1 MGWLFL
7 VFFVSGF
14 PALVYQIV
22 WQGSLFTI
30 YGVNSESITVVVSAF
45 LLGLGL
51 GSLLGGWL
59 SRRSKLPLLVLFG
72 VVELGIGLF
81 GFFSLP
87 LFKAVGHATLGAST
101 TQTFVLSFGLV
112 VIPTLLMGATLPILT
127 EYLVRRYRNVGRSVG
142 NLYAVNTFGS
152 AVACFVAALFLLGWL
167 GKAGTVAFAGSLNLL
182 VGAGAVLI
190 HLRGAAGEER
200 PVPAPGAEGVGE
212 RPQML
217 GFRFALLLA
226 FLTGFI
232 ALSYEI
238 VWARIYNFV
247 SEGRATAFP
256 LFLGAFLF
264 GIAGGSLV
272 ARRYCAGGLRHLVA
286 LAHFV
291 LLANAAG
298 FLLAPVLVWAGP
310 VLWFWTGTLPLVA
323 LAAALLG
330 ATFPLLCHAAI
341 PPQDSAG
348 ARLSYMYVANI
359 VGSVAGGL
367 LTGFF
372 LLDVFSLGTIA
383 VVLSL
388 LGLGLGGALFMAA
401 GLRGRPLA
409 VRVAV
414 TAGMAIVVVALAGPV
429 FGNAYFRLQFKSK
442 PPAGGTLTH
451 IVENKSGVITVDSD
465 KRIYGGGAYD
475 GAYNI
480 DPTGDDINAVYRAYA
495 LSGFHAAPRKVLV
508 VGMSSG
514 SWANVIAQHP
524 QLERLVI
531 VEINPGY
538 VELLDEF
545 DEVRSLQAN
554 PKVEIIVDDGR
565 RWLVANPDARFDV
578 IVSNTTFAWRAH
590 ASNLLSMEFFEL
602 CRAHMNEGA
611 VLYYN
616 TTGSRETQHTGAFA
630 FPHASR
636 YGTMMVVSDAP
647 LDWNPERWRKTLR
660 GYRLDGKTVF
670 DPANP
675 AHMRKI
681 EDLLAQLDRHGPPAQ
696 DTIFRTFET
705 REAILSRTADC
716 VPITDDNMG
725 IEFTTL
731 PPAPFPIRKS
741 R

>member
-1 MGWLFL
+1 MGWLYL

-51 GSLLGGWL
+51 GSLVGGWL

-72 VVELGIGLF
+72 LVELGIGLF
-81 GFFSLP
+81 GFGSLA

-101 TQTFVLSFGLV
+101 TQTFLLSFGLV
-112 VIPTLLMGATLPILT
+112 VVPTLLMGATLPILT

-152 AVACFVAALFLLGWL
+152 ATACFVAALFLLGWL
-167 GKAGTVAFAGSLNLL
+167 GKTGTVALAGSLNIL
-182 VGAGAVLI
+182 VGTGAVLI
-190 HLRGAAGEER
+190 HLRGSAGEER
-200 PVPAPGAEGVGE
+200 PAPSGEDVGA
-212 RPQML
+212 RPQLL
-217 GFRFALLLA
+217 GFRLALLLA

-238 VWARIYNFV
+238 VWARVYNYV

-264 GIAGGSLV
+264 GIAAGSLV
-272 ARRYCAGGLRHLVA
+272 ARRYCAGGMTHLVA
-286 LAHFV
+286 LARFV
-291 LLANAAG
+291 LLANAVG
-298 FLLAPVLVWAGP
+298 FLVVPVLVWAGP
-310 VLWFWTGTLPLVA
+310 VMWFWTGTLPLVA

-330 ATFPLLCHAAI
+330 ATFPLLCHAGI
-341 PPQDSAG
+341 PPQDRAG

-372 LLDVFSLGTIA
+372 LLDVFSLRTIA
-383 VVLSL
+383 VSLSL
-388 LGLGLGGALFMAA
+388 LGLALGAALFLAA
-401 GLRGRPLA
+401 GLRGRPLTA
-409 VRVAV
+409 RLVA
-414 TAGMAIVVVALAGPV
+414 TGAAAIVVLALSPV
-429 FGNAYFRLQFKSK
+429 FDNAYFRLQFKSK
-442 PPAGGTLTH
+442 PPKNGTLTH

-495 LSGFHAAPRKVLV
+495 LSGFHPAPRAVLV
-508 VGMSSG
+508 IGMSSG

-538 VELLDEF
+538 VELLPEF
-545 DEVRSLQAN
+545 DEVRSLRTN
-554 PKVEIIVDDGR
+554 PKVRIVVDDGR
-565 RWLVANPDARFDV
+565 RWLVANGDERFDV
-578 IVSNTTFAWRAH
+578 IVSNTTFAWRSH
-590 ASNLLSMEFFEL
+590 ASNLLSVEFFEL
-602 CRAHMNEGA
+602 CRAHLNEGGI
-611 VLYYN
+611 LYYN
-616 TTGSRETQHTGAFA
+616 TTGSRETQHTGAFVW
-630 FPHASR
+630 PHANR
-636 YGTMMVVSDAP
+636 YGTMMVCSDAP
-647 LDWNPERWRKTLR
+647 IDWNRERWRRTLR
-660 GYRLDGKTVF
+660 AYRMDGKTVF
-670 DPANP
+670 DPANA
-675 AHMRKI
+675 AHGRKI
-681 EDLLAQLDRHGPPAQ
+681 DDLLAQLDRHGPPAQ

-705 REAILSRTADC
+705 RDAILERTSDC

-731 PPAPFPIRKS
+731 PPAPFPIR
-741 R
+741 